1 MVDVVGA
8 VVKLTDVG
16 ADELGAEVLG
26 VAVVGLTDV
35 GEDVLGLMLG
45 FEVVG
50 LAVALTDVVVSE
62 LSGFEEGIGGGLVL
76 FLSNI
81 AAAIAIDA
89 TINITAI
96 PSNKQTFVRFHQG
109 TISPATDTAVS
120 DSPPCSP
127 IVVGT

>member
-8 VVKLTDVG
+8 VVRLTDVG

-35 GEDVLGLMLG
+35 GEDVLGVMLG

-81 AAAIAIDA
+81 AAPPSLAIYKH
-89 TINITAI
+89 
-96 PSNKQTFVRFHQG
+96 SY
-109 TISPATDTAVS
+109 VS
-120 DSPPCSP
+120 TKEQSLLLLILQFPILRLVHRSLSEHNFPPP
-127 IVVGT
+127 W